1 MHGKSVDGSRDWLA
15 PEPHPRES
23 EQRNAA
29 WRKKQVTQRQGCEWK
44 GKKHG
49 TLSPFF
55 PSLWYTFS
63 LIPAEQPM
71 HKCLHTSTGVLSSSR
86 CHLLVQSGD
95 SSLNVRC
102 LTASR
107 QKVAVWNALN
117 HLFLLSPLTHSYG
130 PGSDDPQGDTED
142 QQHSSRADGH
152 QSLHHKA
159 CVKVHLK
166 RENNHSVK
174 SIWS

>member
-1 MHGKSVDGSRDWLA
+1 MHGKSVDGSRDWLV

-23 EQRNAA
+23 ER
-29 WRKKQVTQRQGCEWK
+29 RKAVLRKPGHPKTRVWMK
-44 GKKHG
+44 GQKHD
-49 TLSPFF
+49 SF
-55 PSLWYTFS
+55 FS
-63 LIPAEQPM
+63 LFSYLSGIRVLSSLHSSWCAE
-71 HKCLHTSTGVLSSSR
+71 CLHTSTGVLSYRR

-107 QKVAVWNALN
+107 PKVAVRNTPN
-117 HLFLLSPLTHSYG
+117 HLFILSPLTHSYG

-142 QQHSSRADGH
+142 QKHSSRADGH
-152 QSLHHKA
+152 QSLHHKP

-166 RENNHSVK
+166 RKTTTSV
-174 SIWS
+174 